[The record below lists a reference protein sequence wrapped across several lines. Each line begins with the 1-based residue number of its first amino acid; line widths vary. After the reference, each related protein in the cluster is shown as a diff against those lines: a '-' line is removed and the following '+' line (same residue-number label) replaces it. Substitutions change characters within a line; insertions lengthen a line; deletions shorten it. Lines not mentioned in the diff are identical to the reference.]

1 MDVNIEKRTVEFDE
15 VYVKQNGH
23 IAKVDDV
30 LNTLTVLL
38 YSERD
43 QIPISDPEVVN
54 YLSAYKLI
62 QSTGPGCYTA
72 IDKVGCAEL
81 SDALSDYMDD
91 LLESYSK

>member
-1 MDVNIEKRTVEFDE
+1 MDINIEKKTVEFDE

-54 YLSAYKLI
+54 YLSAYNLI
-62 QSTGPGCYTA
+62 QATGPGRYTA
-72 IDKVGCAEL
+72 IDKEGCAEL
-81 SDALSDYMDD
+81 SDALSDYMDE

>member
-1 MDVNIEKRTVEFDE
+1 MDINIEKKTVEIDE

-54 YLSAYKLI
+54 YLSAYNLI
-62 QSTGPGCYTA
+62 QSTGSGCYTA
-72 IDKVGCAEL
+72 IDKEGCAEL
-81 SDALSDYMDD
+81 SDALSDYMDE
-91 LLESYSK
+91 LLESYST